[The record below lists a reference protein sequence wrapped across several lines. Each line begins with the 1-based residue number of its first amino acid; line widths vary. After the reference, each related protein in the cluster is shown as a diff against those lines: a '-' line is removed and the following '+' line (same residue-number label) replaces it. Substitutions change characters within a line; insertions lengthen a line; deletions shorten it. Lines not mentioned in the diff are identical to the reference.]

1 MCVYSSVVFVLSR
14 VFLHC
19 LLLDSPP
26 PCFSSLNNTSVRCSL
41 RTTASEEE
49 GKTEEEK
56 EEERDARTP
65 RKSKRDRDGGG
76 RQEEKKSFERLLTSK
91 LTVIAVLARGE
102 STFKHTG

>member
-1 MCVYSSVVFVLSR
+1 MCMCIAVSFFVLSCI
-14 VFLHC
+14 FLCC

-41 RTTASEEE
+41 RTTLSEEE
-49 GKTEEEK
+49 GETEREEK
-56 EEERDARTP
+56 RDAGTP
-65 RKSKRDRDGGG
+65 RKNKRDRERGG
-76 RQEEKKSFERLLTSK
+76 RQEEKKSFERLLTFK